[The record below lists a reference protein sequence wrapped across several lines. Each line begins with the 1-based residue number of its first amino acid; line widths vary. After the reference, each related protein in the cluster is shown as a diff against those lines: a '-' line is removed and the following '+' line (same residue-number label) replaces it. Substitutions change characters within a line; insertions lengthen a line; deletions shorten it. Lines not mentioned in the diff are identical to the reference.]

1 MMHFMWHRRQLD
13 VQTDTI
19 FEVIPYTGLKYY
31 GLPSRYVLSPFP
43 VFLAVVSQLS
53 MGLTSGDHGTYDL
66 SGSIS
71 PG

>member
-1 MMHFMWHRRQLD
+1 MMLFMWLRRPLD

-31 GLPSRYVLSPFP
+31 GLASRYVLSPFP

-53 MGLTSGDHGTYDL
+53 AGLTSSDHGTYDL
-66 SGSIS
+66 PGSIS